1 MFSSQTIIRS
11 IVDARGKPNGTA
23 MINDWIKGKGGGLVV
38 LLHGVAGVGKT
49 LTAEAVAELLHRPL
63 YTVGSG
69 ELGWMA
75 SEVEASLKTHLEVRG
90 LLRT

>member
-1 MFSSQTIIRS
+1 
-11 IVDARGKPNGTA
+11 
-23 MINDWIKGKGGGLVV
+23 MIDDWVKGKGGGLVV

-69 ELGWMA
+69 ELGYHA
-75 SEVEASLKTHLEVRG
+75 NEVEPALKTHLEVSSSYPINH
-90 LLRT
+90 LS